1 MNSDLAR
8 AEDIA
13 AAMPRDYLADVHVG
27 PYVRTVC
34 ADCRHVFMGRTYRSL
49 CALCVHKIPPYL
61 YTPTGTCTE
70 ISGNRT

>member
-13 AAMPRDYLADVHVG
+13 AGMPRDYRADVHVG

-34 ADCRHVFMGRTYRSL
+34 VECRHVFMGRVYRTV
-49 CALCVHKIPPYL
+49 CALCAPKK
-61 YTPTGTCTE
+61 GT
-70 ISGNRT
+70 S